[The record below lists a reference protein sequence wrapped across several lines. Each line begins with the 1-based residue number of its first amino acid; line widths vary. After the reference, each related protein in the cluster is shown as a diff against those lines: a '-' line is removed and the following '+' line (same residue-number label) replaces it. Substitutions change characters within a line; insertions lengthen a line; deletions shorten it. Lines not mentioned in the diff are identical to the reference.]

1 MPKTIVVEKLKSNI
15 PYVDHQKAFQNMPVM
30 YLELLENKQK
40 IKQDLVNKDYVP
52 SKNNS
57 PDKLEPTHSK
67 PSDDGEKQADNSDGD
82 LDEDTHHT
90 EGTHTN
96 RHTEGTH
103 TDRQAEGTHTDR
115 HTEES
120 RRHSEGSNNE
130 RYSER
135 EEDETQDHKK
145 ERRDENDD
153 LDYSRDRERDRYSE
167 DDRYDHRRSKDDRD
181 RSVSDRSE
189 SKKILSS
196 RLKELLED
204 DGPVEVSNVQRSKL
218 NAPPLS
224 ELAKSGQIST
234 KKEITDVSNLMSDQ
248 EKDDAKRELLFK
260 FEMLKKS
267 YKNVT
272 IEDFSIHSD
281 YDTMKRTYDM
291 TVRTLSLD
299 RSVDDYKRYL
309 TYAFWVVQFVLGKFF
324 KLDMEGYAQQQIIS
338 MNSYE
343 TLLIE
348 LGEKSY
354 MPTGSEWSVEVRL
367 LFLIT
372 INTAMF
378 VVMKTMANNIG
389 SSVSTMMNSVI
400 GEAKVQKKKKMKG
413 PSVNLDDIASEAGD

>member
-1 MPKTIVVEKLKSNI
+1 
-15 PYVDHQKAFQNMPVM
+15 
-30 YLELLENKQK
+30 
-40 IKQDLVNKDYVP
+40 
-52 SKNNS
+52 
-57 PDKLEPTHSK
+57 
-67 PSDDGEKQADNSDGD
+67 
-82 LDEDTHHT
+82 
-90 EGTHTN
+90 
-96 RHTEGTH
+96 
-103 TDRQAEGTHTDR
+103 
-115 HTEES
+115 
-120 RRHSEGSNNE
+120 
-130 RYSER
+130 
-135 EEDETQDHKK
+135 
-145 ERRDENDD
+145 
-153 LDYSRDRERDRYSE
+153 
-167 DDRYDHRRSKDDRD
+167 
-181 RSVSDRSE
+181 
-189 SKKILSS
+189 
-196 RLKELLED
+196 LKELLEE
-204 DGPVEVSNVQRSKL
+204 DGPQTASHNASHNGAPGSKL

-234 KKEITDVSNLMSDQ
+234 KKELTDVSNLMSDQ

-309 TYAFWVVQFVLGKFF
+309 TYAFWGIQFVLGKFF

-354 MPTGSEWSVEVRL
+354 VPTGSEWSVEVRL

-389 SSVSTMMNSVI
+389 SSVSSMMNSVI
-400 GEAKVQKKKKMKG
+400 GEAKGQKKKKMKG
-413 PSVNLDDIASEAGD
+413 PSVNLDDIGSEVGD

>member
-1 MPKTIVVEKLKSNI
+1 
-15 PYVDHQKAFQNMPVM
+15 
-30 YLELLENKQK
+30 
-40 IKQDLVNKDYVP
+40 
-52 SKNNS
+52 
-57 PDKLEPTHSK
+57 
-67 PSDDGEKQADNSDGD
+67 
-82 LDEDTHHT
+82 
-90 EGTHTN
+90 
-96 RHTEGTH
+96 
-103 TDRQAEGTHTDR
+103 
-115 HTEES
+115 
-120 RRHSEGSNNE
+120 
-130 RYSER
+130 
-135 EEDETQDHKK
+135 
-145 ERRDENDD
+145 
-153 LDYSRDRERDRYSE
+153 
-167 DDRYDHRRSKDDRD
+167 
-181 RSVSDRSE
+181 
-189 SKKILSS
+189 
-196 RLKELLED
+196 
-204 DGPVEVSNVQRSKL
+204 
-218 NAPPLS
+218 
-224 ELAKSGQIST
+224 
-234 KKEITDVSNLMSDQ
+234 MSDQ

-309 TYAFWVVQFVLGKFF
+309 TYAFWGIQFVLGKFF

-354 MPTGSEWSVEVRL
+354 VPTGSEWSVEVRL

-389 SSVSTMMNSVI
+389 SSVSSMMNSVI
-400 GEAKVQKKKKMKG
+400 GEAKGQKKKKMKG
-413 PSVNLDDIASEAGD
+413 PSVNLDDIGSEVGD